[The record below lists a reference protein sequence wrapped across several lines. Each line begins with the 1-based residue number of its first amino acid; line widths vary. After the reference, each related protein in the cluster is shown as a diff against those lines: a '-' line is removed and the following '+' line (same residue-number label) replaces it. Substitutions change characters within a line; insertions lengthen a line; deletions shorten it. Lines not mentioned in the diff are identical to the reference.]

1 MLILTRK
8 VGESIKIGNDIKVM
22 VVNIEGGQVRIGI
35 DAPRNVIVHR
45 EEIYNKIVDENKMA
59 AKSDRVD
66 LMKVAKDWKKKKNR

>member
-8 VGESIKIGNDIKVM
+8 IGESIKIGNDIKVM

-45 EEIYNKIVDENKMA
+45 EEIYEKIVSENKMA
-59 AKSDRVD
+59 AKSEKLD
-66 LMKVAKDWKKKKNR
+66 LQKIAMNWKDKKSP